1 MRILF
6 YAHSSTLYGAN
17 RSLMELILGMKEY
30 DPEINI
36 ILILPEKGII
46 EPELNKKNIPYKV
59 VHHFNWFYNK
69 AFGDKW
75 KKKSPVLF
83 KLWRWRNKWM
93 KLFYNRWAVRKHLK
107 YAKQFSP
114 DFIYVNSSLNPMGLI
129 VAKKLN
135 AKCIWHHRETLNDDV
150 YGFYTENITKF
161 LKYYNSADLHFFPSQ
176 FLKRNYFGQFGQV
189 NSKVVYN
196 SILLDAE
203 NFSKRKLHKPLC
215 FGIVGRIN
223 DQKNQK
229 EIIRLFKTP
238 EVERLSV
245 ELHIIGHGDEQ
256 FQEWLR
262 KQKIPNVIFHNFL
275 DRREIYEKLDF
286 LISNARYEAFG
297 RTVAEANCA
306 GIPVIVRSSGALP
319 ELVQEGYNGYI
330 YKDLSELKSIINKL
344 NVLED
349 EEYQELS
356 EKSILYAN
364 KKYNYLSIAGKVYGE
379 LKFLNPTV

>member
-17 RSLMELILGMKEY
+17 RSLMELILGMREC
-30 DPEINI
+30 DPNLDVMLI
-36 ILILPEKGII
+36 IPEKGII
-46 EPELNKKNIPYKV
+46 ESELIRGNIPYKIIK
-59 VHHFNWFYNK
+59 HYNWFYNK

-83 KLWRWRNKWM
+83 KLWMWRNKWM
-93 KLFYNRWAVRKHLK
+93 KLFHNRVAVRKHLK

-114 DFIYVNSSLNPMGLI
+114 GFIYVNSSLNPMGLL
-129 VAKKLN
+129 VADRLN
-135 AKCIWHHRETLNDDV
+135 IKSAWHHRETLSDEIN
-150 YGFYTENITKF
+150 GFCLEDEKKF
-161 LKYYNSADLHFFPSQ
+161 LKYYRSTNLHFFPSQ
-176 FLKRNYFGQFGQV
+176 FLAKNYLRKFEKV
-189 NSKVVYN
+189 ESKVVYN
-196 SILLDAE
+196 SILLDE
-203 NFSKRKLHKPLC
+203 TTSSVRKLKRPLR

-262 KQKIPNVIFHNFL
+262 KQQIPNVIFHDFL
-275 DRREIYEKLDF
+275 DRREIYEKFDF

-379 LKFLNPTV
+379 LKFL